1 MFLPFEPAG
10 AAASGFPT
18 RSRNADAP
26 QLVYDKLGVNNLAF
40 LVQARC
46 RNVKS
51 AAPAWINGG
60 VSGIAR
66 RTAHKSGS
74 DSGFAR
80 GRSRN
85 CTSGPWPRSDVVAD
99 SDELDPERGLL
110 LDPEA
115 VRGDIARSGVEPPAK
130 ATVVMVVVMHPPGRR
145 GGRSKRH
152 AAERGGGGEGD
163 DGLA

>member
-10 AAASGFPT
+10 AAARGFPT

-26 QLVYDKLGVNNLAF
+26 QLVYDKLGINDVA

-51 AAPAWINGG
+51 SAQRWINGS

-66 RTAHKSGS
+66 RTAHKSGR

-85 CTSGPWPRSDVVAD
+85 CTSGPWPRSEVVAD
-99 SDELDPERGLL
+99 SDEPDPERRVL
-110 LDPEA
+110 LDPVA
-115 VRGDIARSGVEPPAK
+115 VRGNIARSGVEPPAK
-130 ATVVMVVVMHPPGRR
+130 AAMVVVVMHPPG
-145 GGRSKRH
+145 
-152 AAERGGGGEGD
+152 
-163 DGLA
+163 